1 LDNLCGYPDRR
12 GTKTGRCFVK
22 LRLRTPALSAIAIVS
37 GAIVLLGYFIRIPL
51 LSGLRS
57 VFLSWAL
64 ILSAIAL
71 VVGVLNLFNVH
82 INKLK
87 AGGEQA
93 FFSGILMFSLVVTFV
108 VVVFF
113 GLTSQA
119 SLWIFNYLLLPVEAS
134 LVGILAIALLY
145 ALVRLFY
152 RKLSLFYIIFVAT
165 AFFVLAA
172 TAMTVW
178 FDLPELGF
186 LRDWVTQTW
195 SLGGTRAILIGVS
208 LGAIATGLRVL
219 LGADRPYEG

>member
-1 LDNLCGYPDRR
+1 MN
-12 GTKTGRCFVK
+12 
-22 LRLRTPALSAIAIVS
+22 LRLRTPALGAIAIVS
-37 GAIVLLGYFIRIPL
+37 GVIVLLGYFVRIPL
-51 LSGLRS
+51 ISGLRS

-71 VVGVLNLFNVH
+71 VVGVINLLNVH
-82 INKLK
+82 IKK
-87 AGGEQA
+87 VQAGGEQG
-93 FFSGILMFSLVVTFV
+93 FFSVILMASLIVTFV

-119 SLWIFNYLLLPVEAS
+119 SLWIFNSFLLPVEAS

-152 RKLSLFYIIFVAT
+152 KKLSLFYIIFAVT

-172 TAMTVW
+172 TVMSAW
-178 FDLPELGF
+178 FELPEIGF

-208 LGAIATGLRVL
+208 LGAIATGLRIL